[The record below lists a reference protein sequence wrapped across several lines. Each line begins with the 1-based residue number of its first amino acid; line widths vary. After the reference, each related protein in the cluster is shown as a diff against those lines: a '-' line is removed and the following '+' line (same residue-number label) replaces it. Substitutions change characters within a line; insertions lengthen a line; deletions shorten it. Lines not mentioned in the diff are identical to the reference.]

1 MEQYDASS
9 VLKMVI
15 YRVATG
21 VAAVGKKNPVP
32 HHRIVVVMVGTRE
45 RMQRVRNICFISID
59 SLLMD

>member
-9 VLKMVI
+9 VLKMDI
-15 YRVATG
+15 YHVATG

-45 RMQRVRNICFISID
+45 RMQRVRNICFII
-59 SLLMD
+59 